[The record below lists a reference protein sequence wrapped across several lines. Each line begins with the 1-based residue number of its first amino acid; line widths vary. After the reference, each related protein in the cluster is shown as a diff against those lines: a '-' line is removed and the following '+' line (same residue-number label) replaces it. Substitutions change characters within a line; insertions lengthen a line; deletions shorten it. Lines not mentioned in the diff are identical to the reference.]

1 MQSPNSI
8 LITGASS
15 GIGEALALA
24 YAARGRQ
31 LWLTG
36 RDSARLDAV
45 AEAARAKGA
54 RVTAAALD
62 VLDRQAL
69 ADWIKAADDGVPID
83 LAIANA
89 GISGGTGGGAAA
101 TSGETEEQARRI
113 LAVNI
118 EGVLNTV
125 HPLIPR
131 MVARKRGQLAL
142 MSSLAAFRGMPGA
155 PAYCASKAAVRS
167 YGEGLRGELMGKG
180 VQVNVICP
188 GFVRSRMTA
197 VNSFPMPFLMDAD
210 KAARI
215 VVRGLAANR
224 ARIAFPWPTYAVSWL
239 LGVLPPGLTDAL
251 LAQAPRKV

>member
-1 MQSPNSI
+1 MQSPTSI

-15 GIGEALALA
+15 GIGEALALG

-36 RDSARLDAV
+36 RDQGRLDAV

-69 ADWIKAADDGVPID
+69 GDWIQAADDGVPID

-89 GISGGTGGGAAA
+89 GISGGTGGGGEGML
-101 TSGETEEQARRI
+101 GETEEQARRI

-118 EGVLNTV
+118 EGVLNTI

-131 MVARKRGQLAL
+131 MVVRKRGQLAL
-142 MSSLAAFRGMPGA
+142 MSSLA
-155 PAYCASKAAVRS
+155 
-167 YGEGLRGELMGKG
+167 
-180 VQVNVICP
+180 
-188 GFVRSRMTA
+188 
-197 VNSFPMPFLMDAD
+197 
-210 KAARI
+210 
-215 VVRGLAANR
+215 
-224 ARIAFPWPTYAVSWL
+224 
-239 LGVLPPGLTDAL
+239 
-251 LAQAPRKV
+251 

>member
-24 YAARGRQ
+24 YAVPGRQ

-36 RDSARLDAV
+36 RDSARLAAV
-45 AEAARAKGA
+45 ADAARAKGA
-54 RVTAAALD
+54 RVTASALD

-69 ADWIKAADDGVPID
+69 GDWIRAADDGVPID
-83 LAIANA
+83 LVIANA
-89 GISGGTGGGAAA
+89 GISGGTGGGDGL
-101 TSGETEEQARRI
+101 SGETEEQARRI

-118 EGVLNTV
+118 EGVLNTI

-167 YGEGLRGELMGKG
+167 YGEGLRGELMGQG
-180 VQVNVICP
+180 VQVTVICP

-197 VNSFPMPFLMDAD
+197 VNTFPMPFLMDAD
-210 KAARI
+210 RAARI
-215 VVRGLAANR
+215 VVQGLAANR

-239 LGVLPPGLTDAL
+239 LGVLPPSWTDAL
-251 LAQAPRKV
+251 LAQAPRKA